1 MDRYIVE
8 SMHNILTFDVCEQRL
23 PGERIRWNIWGASG
37 HFTMTRISDI
47 TAPLPPMVWSLGPL
61 NKLISS

>member
-1 MDRYIVE
+1 M
-8 SMHNILTFDVCEQRL
+8 CEQRL

-37 HFTMTRISDI
+37 HFTMTQISDI

-61 NKLISS
+61 NKLISP